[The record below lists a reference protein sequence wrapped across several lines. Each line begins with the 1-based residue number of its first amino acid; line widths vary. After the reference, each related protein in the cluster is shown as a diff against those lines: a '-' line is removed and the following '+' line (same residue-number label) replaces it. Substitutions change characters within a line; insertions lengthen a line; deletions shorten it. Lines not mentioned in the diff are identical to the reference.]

1 MKNSELLA
9 TEDQKLRLI
18 ERQLRYV
25 LRCLVQ
31 KNACPNCG
39 YLLNFF
45 EGAGIEIDDWSDTPD
60 AISCSCAECRR
71 ALKYAVPLI
80 PGGGNGGWHWRLVP
94 IDSKN

>member
-9 TEDQKLRLI
+9 TEDQTLRLI
-18 ERQLRYV
+18 ERQRQYV

-39 YLLNFF
+39 CLINFF
-45 EGAGIEIDDWSDTPD
+45 EGAGIHIDDWNDKPD
-60 AISCSCAECRR
+60 VTYCSCAGCKR

-80 PGGGNGGWHWRLVP
+80 PGGGHGGWHWRLVS
-94 IDSKN
+94 INSNN